1 MVVKNGL
8 HYIVT
13 NILKHL
19 NMYNFKTLIL
29 VFVTFFM
36 VTYSFSQVRIVN
48 TTVNSRAQS
57 SSAFIDASSNVGM
70 NNNATRGKGIL
81 FPRTNLQIFNNFGGA
96 PIGIPNSYPTRYDGL
111 IVYNTATSGVA
122 GAGNTEG
129 TLSEGYWF
137 YENKTSSTNG
147 GTWKPLGSAESPKI
161 HITEN
166 TPTETNLVTLDTT
179 VEKVISI
186 TGTADGITTHMDL
199 GTTVLPEN
207 TVVNFRKAI
216 ICDSTG
222 TQVLV
227 ATGSYDS
234 ATNKFVTGNGMMNY
248 CLPAAT
254 DYKVELYYTSN

>member
-1 MVVKNGL
+1 MKNIYNKLIILSTVMVLFSVTAVAQIRTFNSPNNG
-8 HYIVT
+8 VAG
-13 NILKHL
+13 N
-19 NMYNFKTLIL
+19 
-29 VFVTFFM
+29 
-36 VTYSFSQVRIVN
+36 
-48 TTVNSRAQS
+48 
-57 SSAFIDASSNVGM
+57 SSAFIDASSNIGA
-70 NNNATRGKGIL
+70 NNSASLGKGIL
-81 FPRTNLQIFNNFGGA
+81 FPHTDLTIFSNFLSAGSVGLPNNYRNYF
-96 PIGIPNSYPTRYDGL
+96 DGM
-111 IVYNTATSGVA
+111 IVYNTATGQSSIGDVSVEPGFYYYSNPGQNFPTGNVNA
-122 GAGNTEG
+122 GQ
-129 TLSEGYWF
+129 
-137 YENKTSSTNG
+137 
-147 GTWKPLGSAESPKI
+147 WKPLGGEASSPKI

-166 TPTETNLVTLDTT
+166 TPTETNLVTVDTT

-199 GTTVLPEN
+199 GTTVLPKD

-248 CLPAAT
+248 CLPAGN

>member
-1 MVVKNGL
+1 MKNKL
-8 HYIVT
+8 LLSIP
-13 NILKHL
+13 LL
-19 NMYNFKTLIL
+19 L
-29 VFVTFFM
+29 FVTFCFA
-36 VTYSFSQVRIVN
+36 QVRIVN
-48 TTVNSRAQS
+48 NTRNNAAAN
-57 SSAFIDASSNVGM
+57 SSAFIDASSNLGN

-81 FPRTNLQIFNNFGGA
+81 FPRTNLQNFNNFGGA

-111 IVYNTATSGVA
+111 IVYNTATSGEA
-122 GAGNTEG
+122 GVGNTEG

-137 YENKTSSTNG
+137 YENKTNSTNG
-147 GTWKPLGSAESPKI
+147 GTWKPLGSEGSPKI
-161 HITEN
+161 HVTEN
-166 TPTETNLVTLDTT
+166 TPTETNLVTVDTT

-186 TGTADGITTHMDL
+186 TGSADGITTHMDL
-199 GTTVLPEN
+199 GTTVLPKD

-222 TQVLV
+222 AQVLV

-248 CLPAAT
+248 CLPAGN

>member
-1 MVVKNGL
+1 MKNIFL
-8 HYIVT
+8 TILLLLVT
-13 NILKHL
+13 
-19 NMYNFKTLIL
+19 
-29 VFVTFFM
+29 TFC
-36 VTYSFSQVRIVN
+36 FSQVRIVN
-48 TTVNSRAQS
+48 SPNNTGAPN
-57 SSAFIDASSNVGM
+57 SSAFLDASSNPAA

-111 IVYNTATSGVA
+111 IVYNTATSGEA
-122 GAGNTEG
+122 GVGNTEG

-254 DYKVELYYTSN
+254 NYKVELYYTSN